1 MADAAWPRGVASHVL
16 AQVDSTNAHALRLA
30 PDLEGP
36 AWFLG
41 LTQTAGKGRRARAWA
56 SPAGNF
62 HATLLTF
69 PREDVQTVAL
79 RSFAAALALR
89 DALVAVT
96 RLPQSYTLKWPN
108 DVLLNGR
115 KVAGI
120 LLESTGSGARIHHLA
135 VGIGVNLVAA
145 PDAALLE
152 PGAVQAASV
161 LHETGLRIEPEAFL
175 RILAPAYDLWENAL
189 VTEGF
194 GPLRAGWLAHAA
206 RLGEIISA
214 RTARATFQG
223 RFETIDLHGNLMLRT
238 PKELLAIPAADVF
251 F

>member
-1 MADAAWPRGVASHVL
+1 MADVAWPPGVASHVL
-16 AQVDSTNAHALRLA
+16 REVDSTNAHALRLA
-30 PDLEGP
+30 PDLDGP
-36 AWFLG
+36 AWFVG
-41 LTQTAGKGRRARAWA
+41 LTQTAGKGRRARAWS
-56 SPAGNF
+56 SPLGNF

-69 PREDVQTVAL
+69 PREDTQTVAL

-89 DALVAVT
+89 DALIAVT

-108 DVLLNGR
+108 DVLLNGK

-145 PDAALLE
+145 PKAEMLE
-152 PGAVQAASV
+152 PGALQAASV
-161 LHETGLRIEPEAFL
+161 LVETGLRIEPEAFL
-175 RILAPAYDLWENAL
+175 RALAPAFAKWEHTL
-189 VTEGF
+189 ITEGF
-194 GPLRAGWLAHAA
+194 APLRAEWLTHAA
-206 RLGEIISA
+206 RLGEIITA
-214 RTARATFQG
+214 RTAKATFQG

-238 PKELLAIPAADVF
+238 PNDLLAIPAADVF